1 MTQRERTLAFL
12 LLPPLLLFGG
22 GFLVYQLWIEPL
34 RQRDNQIQALE
45 GEIEEKW
52 AALKKLR
59 EKKKELERIKPA
71 SLPHDADL
79 ARREYEEELSKLLR
93 TSGFEA
99 GTFSVTPKPI
109 DSKTSPTLAKNK
121 PPIFNRLIFT
131 IQAKGDLLSLVQF
144 MEKFYSNRLLH
155 QIRNFT
161 LQRPITADRNRP
173 NELDINMTIEA
184 LVLDVAQQRKTLH
197 PEKEPEIPMM
207 LAGGERTYGMIAGKD
222 MFFGPPPPVVAAP
235 ERPRS
240 SIDFAQFVKFVSYS
254 ESEDT
259 PPVITLM
266 DAYNNNEIIIRPR
279 ADGDGYRVD
288 VMYMLNNRKR
298 TLRSG
303 RSLDIMDERGEL
315 QHRWLILK
323 ISEREIFMQD
333 EDDYYVLHI
342 GQRLSDMAKLT
353 TEEAAELGLIP
364 PKAADKDEKDKPAN
378 GEERPKAETPE
389 EKPK

>member
-34 RQRDNQIQALE
+34 RQRDNQIQTLE
-45 GEIEEKW
+45 HDIDDKW
-52 AALKKLR
+52 NTVKRIK
-59 EKKKELERIKPA
+59 EKKKELDRLKPA
-71 SLPHDADL
+71 SLPADADL

-93 TSGFEA
+93 NSGFEA

-121 PPIFNRLIFT
+121 PPIFIRLVFT
-131 IQAKGDLLSLVQF
+131 IQAKGELLSLVQF
-144 MEKFYSNRLLH
+144 MEKFYSKRLLH

-173 NELDINMTIEA
+173 NEIDVNMTIEA
-184 LVLDVAQQRKTLH
+184 LVLDVAQQRKSLH
-197 PEKEPEIPMM
+197 PEKEPDMPAM

-222 MFFGPPPPVVAAP
+222 IFFGPPPPAVAV

-240 SIDFAQFVKFVSYS
+240 SIDFAQFIKFVSFS
-254 ESEDT
+254 ESDDL
-259 PPVITLM
+259 PVLTLM
-266 DAYNNNEIIIRPR
+266 DAYNNNEILIRPR
-279 ADGDGYRVD
+279 ADGEGYRVD
-288 VMYMLNNRKR
+288 VMYVLNGRKR
-298 TLRSG
+298 PLRSG
-303 RSLDIMDERGEL
+303 RTLDIMDERGEL
-315 QHRWLILK
+315 QHRWLVLK

-342 GQRLSDMAKLT
+342 GQRLSDMAKLS
-353 TEEAAELGLIP
+353 TEEATGLGLIP
-364 PKAADKDEKDKPAN
+364 AKTPDKDDKAKPADR
-378 GEERPKAETPE
+378 EDTPKVETPE